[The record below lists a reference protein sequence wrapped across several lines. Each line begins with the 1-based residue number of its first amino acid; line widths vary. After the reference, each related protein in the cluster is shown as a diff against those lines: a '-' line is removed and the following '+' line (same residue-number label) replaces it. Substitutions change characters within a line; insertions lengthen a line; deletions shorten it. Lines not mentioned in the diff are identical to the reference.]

1 MKEKKQKVTQKRT
14 GSFKIKCA
22 FLFLGLFL
30 GIGIY
35 PVLNPSYKKL
45 EPYVNKFYQ
54 VCLESAATLL
64 EESSTYIS
72 KAQRALKNEIQKK
85 KEDKP
90 PKTIPLT

>member
-14 GSFKIKCA
+14 GSLKIKCA
-22 FLFLGLFL
+22 FLFVGLFL
-30 GIGIY
+30 GLGIY

-54 VCLESAATLL
+54 VCLEGAATLL

-72 KAQRALKNEIQKK
+72 KAQRALNNEIQKK
-85 KEDKP
+85 KEDKS

>member
-1 MKEKKQKVTQKRT
+1 VEENKQKVTKKRS
-14 GSFKIKCA
+14 GPLKVKCA

-30 GIGIY
+30 GLGIY

-45 EPYVNKFYQ
+45 EPYVNKFYK

-64 EESSTYIS
+64 EESSIYIS
-72 KAQRALKNEIQKK
+72 KAQRALNNEIQKK
-85 KEDKP
+85 KEDKS